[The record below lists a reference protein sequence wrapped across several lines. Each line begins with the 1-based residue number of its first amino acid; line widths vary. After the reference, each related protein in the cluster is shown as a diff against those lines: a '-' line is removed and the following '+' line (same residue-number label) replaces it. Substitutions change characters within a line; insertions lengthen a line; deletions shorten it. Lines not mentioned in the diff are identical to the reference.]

1 MTHVIDSEF
10 YKHVYAT
17 DEMRDVFDPDRRFQ
31 RWLDIRSTLASI
43 QADFGLISKESAKDI
58 AQNSRLVKLD
68 LPVAQGNVFNPGK
81 AVSTLF
87 TSVEQKCA
95 QENRGNINLGVV
107 AQDIIDTAAV
117 LEIKDA
123 YMIVLRDL
131 LEIEEILI
139 PLIEKFKA
147 SPMAGRT
154 HKQHGPPI
162 TIGFKFAGWAAETRR
177 EVERMKDMSK
187 RIFCGTLHGRSGS
200 MLEGGDKAYEI
211 YQALMEKTD
220 LNESPI
226 GLGSSRDTIGEFQV
240 IIGMVAGTIGRIVNE
255 IYESSGSELSE
266 LHEPLGRDYVGSSA
280 MPHKRNAEVCAFA
293 VAQCRI
299 IQQNSALGLQ
309 SMMVEHEGDTRAQG
323 LDWHNLPETCVLM
336 ARVLAAAKQ
345 TLNGIDV
352 FEENIMRNLDALD
365 GMLFSEA
372 LMFHLAPK
380 IGKQTAHD
388 IILFACKEA
397 HETQTPIKQVLLAH
411 SDVAKVATE
420 ADFDEVMV
428 YGKHIGKCVEQS
440 EDVLRIAKSA
450 SVNDHEYLQVQS

>member
-17 DEMRDVFDPDRRFQ
+17 DEMRDVFDPEKRFQ
-31 RWLDIRSTLASI
+31 RWLDIRSELAFVQAELGIIPAQAADQIVRNCSLTELDVSGVRGDVFDPDNALASL
-43 QADFGLISKESAKDI
+43 FNSLKSNCYKEA
-58 AQNSRLVKLD
+58 AEHVH
-68 LPVAQGNVFNPGK
+68 
-81 AVSTLF
+81 
-87 TSVEQKCA
+87 
-95 QENRGNINLGVV
+95 RGFCTR
-107 AQDIIDTAAV
+107 DIIDTGTV

-123 YMIVLRDL
+123 YMIILRDL
-131 LEIEEILI
+131 LEIEKILI
-139 PLIEKFKA
+139 PMIEKFK
-147 SPMAGRT
+147 STPMAGRT

-162 TIGFKFAGWAAETRR
+162 TIGFKFAGWVGETRR
-177 EVERMKDMSK
+177 EIERMKDMSK
-187 RIFCGTLHGRSGS
+187 RIFCGSLHGKSGS
-200 MLEGGDKAYEI
+200 MLEGGNKAYEA
-211 YQALMEKTD
+211 YEALMEKLRLD
-220 LNESPI
+220 VSPT
-226 GLGSSRDTIGEFQV
+226 GMGSARDRLGEFQI
-240 IIGMVAGTIGRIVNE
+240 IIGMAAGTIGRIVNE
-255 IYESSGSELSE
+255 IYELSGSELSE
-266 LHEPLGRDYVGSSA
+266 LHEPLGHDYVGSSA

-299 IQQNSALGLQ
+299 VQQNAALGLQ
-309 SMMVEHEGDTRAQG
+309 SMTVEHESDARALN

-336 ARVLAAAKQ
+336 ARVLAATKQ
-345 TLNGIDV
+345 TLNGLDV
-352 FEENIMRNLDALD
+352 FEDNIMRNLDALD

-440 EDVLRIAKSA
+440 EDVLRIAKSF
-450 SVNDHEYLQVQS
+450 SVNDHEYLQV